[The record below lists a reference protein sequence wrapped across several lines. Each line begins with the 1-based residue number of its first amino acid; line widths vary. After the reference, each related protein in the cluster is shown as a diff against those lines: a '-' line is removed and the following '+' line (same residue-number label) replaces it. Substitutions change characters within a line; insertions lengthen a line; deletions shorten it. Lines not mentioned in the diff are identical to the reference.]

1 MPTNEKFAD
10 FYSSISLERWV
21 KTVRIFAIS
30 LSVRKIRNFR
40 FRGSVTIFL
49 ALFISELNL
58 PWLPIHCV
66 KKMFPNNF
74 VFAEIF
80 QFWSSKLC
88 IIINKPNRNFGFG
101 CVSWRGVWHRAV
113 LVGVKSDSALC
124 HTARSHTKKIK
135 KQHRGP
141 CFSELGTNKKQQR
154 IENHFCFLIT

>member
-10 FYSSISLERWV
+10 FYSSISLERWD

-58 PWLPIHCV
+58 PWLPINCV

-88 IIINKPNRNFGFG
+88 IIINKPNRNFCFG

-113 LVGVKSDSALC
+113 LLKFRFGKCHLVTPRCVSQRGVRLCAALVSGESDSAQL
-124 HTARSHTKKIK
+124 
-135 KQHRGP
+135 
-141 CFSELGTNKKQQR
+141 
-154 IENHFCFLIT
+154 